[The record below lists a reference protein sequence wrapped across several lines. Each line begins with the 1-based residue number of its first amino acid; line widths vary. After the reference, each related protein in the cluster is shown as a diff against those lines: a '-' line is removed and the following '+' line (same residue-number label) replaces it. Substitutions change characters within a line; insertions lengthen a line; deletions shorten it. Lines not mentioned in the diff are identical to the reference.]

1 MKAEHIN
8 LYEQAL
14 THEQGQASKWFCEV
28 NNLEAQLQIA
38 KSHYK
43 HHTEER
49 DRLQNLVV
57 RWKGQGNEI
66 KSEN

>member
-1 MKAEHIN
+1 MKAEHIE

-14 THEQGQASKWFCEV
+14 HHEQGQSSKWFCEV
-28 NNLEAQLQIA
+28 NNLEVQLQIA

-49 DRLQNLVV
+49 DRLQNLVT
-57 RWKGQGNEI
+57 RWKGHKNEV

>member
-1 MKAEHIN
+1 MKAEHIE

-14 THEQGQASKWFCEV
+14 HHEQGQASKWFCEV

-43 HHTEER
+43 HHMEER

-57 RWKGQGNEI
+57 RWKGNGNEF

>member
-1 MKAEHIN
+1 MKAEHIE

-14 THEQGQASKWFCEV
+14 EHEQGQASKWFCEV

-43 HHTEER
+43 HHTGER
-49 DRLQNLVV
+49 DRLQNLVT
-57 RWKGQGNEI
+57 RWKGKEHEF

>member
-1 MKAEHIN
+1 MKAEHVE

-14 THEQGQASKWFCEV
+14 NHEQGQASKWFCEV

-43 HHTEER
+43 HHMGER

-57 RWKGQGNEI
+57 RWKGQENEV
-66 KSEN
+66 KSED